1 MAKIAPKVPTV
12 ILNEATISGTYKKIR
27 KVCPKL
33 DKKVS
38 NHPKLTFLKL
48 FLKIYNN
55 QSIEQPL

>member
-1 MAKIAPKVPTV
+1 MVQIAKIAPKAPAV
-12 ILNEATISGTYKKIR
+12 ISKEAIISGTYKEIR

-48 FLKIYNN
+48 SFKNL
-55 QSIEQPL
+55 